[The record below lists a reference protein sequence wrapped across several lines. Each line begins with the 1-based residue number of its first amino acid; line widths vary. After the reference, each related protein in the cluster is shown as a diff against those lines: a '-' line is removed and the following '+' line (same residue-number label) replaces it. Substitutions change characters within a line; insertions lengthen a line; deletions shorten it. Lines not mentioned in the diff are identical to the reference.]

1 MIKMKK
7 LLILFFIGVLGLSP
21 VWADSTIPAD
31 PPAKPDIGTWVFQIN
46 SETGFPT
53 GRLNNVVNEGWGAQA
68 SFGYRFPQNIS
79 LSLEGGYMGYSA
91 KNGVLNTTWA
101 TLPFMLV
108 GQYSF
113 SSGSIQPYIF
123 LRAGMAFNSQSS
135 SFAGPSG
142 TVAENDLLEEAG
154 LGISFALVT
163 QTYLFVQSK
172 IEIDNTSSAYA
183 PDQPTVLI
191 PLDVGL
197 TIQVN

>member
-1 MIKMKK
+1 MKK
-7 LLILFFIGVLGLSP
+7 LLLLVLFGALGLSP

-68 SFGYRFPQNIS
+68 SFGYRFPQNIT

-91 KNGVLNTTWA
+91 KSGVLNTTWA
-101 TLPFMLV
+101 ALPFMLV

-113 SSGSIQPYIF
+113 SSGTIQPYVF
-123 LRAGMAFNSQSS
+123 LGAGMAFNSQAS
-135 SFAGPSG
+135 SFAG
-142 TVAENDLLEEAG
+142 TAAENDFLEEAG

-172 IEIDNTSSAYA
+172 VEVDNTSSAYA